1 MICPRSIARANSCHL
16 FRVLNSQGRFRTAV
30 AMSTAATKYALPS
43 VAIIAIVL
51 LSACQVTFS
60 SDSGQ
65 SRNTPGR
72 VKTFYIPSAADRT
85 SHGGMSWRVTQALRR
100 ELAKY
105 PSVVQTSEEK
115 ARVAIDI
122 QIKKIVWIV
131 ATTAE
136 CDPKADKTKNTRIGS
151 EAYQCGDIKSSL
163 QQAEVASE
171 TEVLDTI
178 AVIGAIDLE
187 TGKSLFR
194 TELPAR
200 SAITPV
206 VGPATLAS
214 NLADR
219 PEFHALRY
227 AENRDLM
234 REQIANQLAIQIVPQ
249 LLNLRLSE

>member
-1 MICPRSIARANSCHL
+1 
-16 FRVLNSQGRFRTAV
+16 
-30 AMSTAATKYALPS
+30 
-43 VAIIAIVL
+43 
-51 LSACQVTFS
+51 
-60 SDSGQ
+60 
-65 SRNTPGR
+65 
-72 VKTFYIPSAADRT
+72 
-85 SHGGMSWRVTQALRR
+85 MSWRVTQALRR